1 MSDRNDKQVIFKNS
15 DLLADCIYEIKNTSV
30 DNAKN
35 LDVVMLMHNLIKYS
49 ESWEQYCRDGP
60 DNSLTDY
67 KSFKFISRFLNK
79 CGGGSTVDVQI
90 TIP

>member
-1 MSDRNDKQVIFKNS
+1 
-15 DLLADCIYEIKNTSV
+15 
-30 DNAKN
+30 
-35 LDVVMLMHNLIKYS
+35 MHNLIKYS

-67 KSFKFISRFLNK
+67 KSFKFLSRFLNK
-79 CGGGSTVDVQI
+79 CGGGSTLDVQI